1 MDDRPPWWETIHL
14 LRRKKIC
21 NYFCYIL
28 GEVGLLGGLN
38 TGFMIERS
46 GVQVLAGELSF
57 LLSTFCA
64 DSYWYT
70 ELWHLVQRT
79 MSRTQNYGIWYRQQW
94 CLTELEVGVVG
105 ADVVAG
111 THDSL
116 HDERH
121 SDGIQQ
127 AVVLGY
133 PILPLQ
139 TSILLQQ
146 LAVQQ
151 VSEDVHTAPSA
162 ISPSFNK

>member
-1 MDDRPPWWETIHL
+1 M
-14 LRRKKIC
+14 
-21 NYFCYIL
+21 
-28 GEVGLLGGLN
+28 
-38 TGFMIERS
+38 MS
-46 GVQVLAGELSF
+46 G
-57 LLSTFCA
+57 
-64 DSYWYT
+64 
-70 ELWHLVQRT
+70 
-79 MSRTQNYGIWYRQQW
+79 TQNYGIWYREQW

-162 ISPSFNK
+162 ISPSFTSFNK